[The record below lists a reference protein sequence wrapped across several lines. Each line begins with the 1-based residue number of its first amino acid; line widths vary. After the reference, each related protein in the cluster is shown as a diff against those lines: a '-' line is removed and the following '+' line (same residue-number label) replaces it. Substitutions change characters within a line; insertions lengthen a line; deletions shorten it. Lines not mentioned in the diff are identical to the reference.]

1 MKKLLLP
8 LFCLFL
14 SSLIH
19 AEPYLLMN
27 SHLSNN
33 NIMGNIHAIDLIVS
47 GKSVQFDVFR
57 LSNDEKTKLD
67 AETSPVDVR
76 KAYQDWFKNLKDRIQ
91 EENRTEFDFMREVID
106 FGASDDVAAKR
117 SKMVVN
123 DTLQVVVL
131 SKDDPYWAK
140 RQQTSGFFKK
150 NGTHMEIYLLEDD
163 FTKPQEIL
171 THEVGH
177 SLGIADSYLGGA
189 NKEDLEYSTDIRA
202 TIMDGLALVLT
213 CDDADALAASIY
225 VTMKKKNPDLPDFEF
240 ESFCKKEDGSRIKIR
255 NAKQRSRKPSVLVAN
270 GKYYITEFCD
280 DGNIKSQLEINPR
293 EPKLNE
299 KKDYSDCKVSI
310 PFEYKKPEITSDAS
324 KNNYFVDLTEK
335 NRKKITPDA
344 NTVVY
349 EYAPKIIRE
358 ITFNGKEAK
367 TTVKVKNEKG
377 QLLYVF
383 MLLDDKRAFAFS
395 PNDSLM
401 VLYDLKDYKK
411 YSLALNDKVVYLEN
425 NPDAVDLMPDLRAL
439 INKDRRYVVNGT
451 FADRIAIQNP
461 ASYVIQAVRW
471 QNYLQEYYPHK
482 ELKIKKLK
490 IDKKEAEA
498 FGKNIK
504 FSF

>member
-8 LFCLFL
+8 LCCLFL
-14 SSLIH
+14 SSFIH
-19 AEPYLLMN
+19 AEPYLLMD

-33 NIMGNIHAIDLIVS
+33 NIMGNVHAIDLIVS
-47 GKSVQFDVFR
+47 GKSVQFDVSR
-57 LSNDEKTKLD
+57 QSNDEKTKLD

-91 EENRTEFDFMREVID
+91 EENRTEFDFMANIID
-106 FGASDDVAAKR
+106 FGASDEVAVER
-117 SKMVVN
+117 TNLVIN
-123 DTLQVVVL
+123 NTLQVFVL
-131 SKDDPYWAK
+131 SKDDPYWAE
-140 RQQTSGFFKK
+140 RGRISGFFKK
-150 NGTHMEIYLLEDD
+150 DGTHMEIYLLEDD
-163 FTKPQEIL
+163 YTKPQEIL

-177 SLGIADSYLGGA
+177 SLGIADSYVGGA
-189 NKEDLEYSTDIRA
+189 NKEDLKYSTDIRPTVMGQA
-202 TIMDGLALVLT
+202 KTLT

-225 VTMKKKNPDLPDFEF
+225 LTMKKKNPDTPDFEF

-255 NAKQRSRKPSVLVAN
+255 NAKQSSREPSVLVSS

-280 DGNIKSQLEINPR
+280 DGNIKSQLEINPK
-293 EPKLNE
+293 EPSLNA
-299 KKDYSDCKVSI
+299 KKDYSNCKNYI
-310 PFEYKKPEITSDAS
+310 PFEYKKPEIKADDS
-324 KNNYFVDLTEK
+324 KTNYFVDLTK
-335 NRKKITPDA
+335 KDRKKVTPGA
-344 NTVVY
+344 NTVIY
-349 EYAPKIIRE
+349 EYAPQIIRE
-358 ITFNGKEAK
+358 ITFNSKEAK

-401 VLYDLKDYKK
+401 VLYNLKDYKK
-411 YSLALNDKVVYLEN
+411 YTLALNNKVAFLGN
-425 NPDAVDLMPDLRAL
+425 NPDAADLMPDLRDL
-439 INKDRRYVVNGT
+439 INKDRRYVVGGT
-451 FADRIAIQNP
+451 FLDKTARQNP

-482 ELKIKKLK
+482 ELKVKKLK